1 MNKCRQDRRGDG
13 RSARAGQAMMEFLL
27 VASAVLALT
36 AIMAVLLFSTR
47 EYGGRVLDLIAS
59 EYP

>member
-1 MNKCRQDRRGDG
+1 
-13 RSARAGQAMMEFLL
+13 MEFLL